1 MSGADLSPLFRGR
14 RAPERRIAYGGYAN
28 WHYVRN
34 ERFVFISE
42 NRGRG
47 RRLYDTEHDEG
58 ERRNIARRHP
68 KRIDELYRL
77 VVRLAG
83 GRPPIYR

>member
-1 MSGADLSPLFRGR
+1 M
-14 RAPERRIAYGGYAN
+14 
-28 WHYVRN
+28 RN

-47 RRLYDTEHDEG
+47 RRLYDTERDEG
-58 ERRNIARRHP
+58 ERRNLARRHP

>member
-1 MSGADLSPLFRGR
+1 
-14 RAPERRIAYGGYAN
+14 
-28 WHYVRN
+28 VRN
-34 ERFVFISE
+34 ERFAFISQ
-42 NRGRG
+42 NHGIG
-47 RRLYDTEHDEG
+47 RRLYDTERDEH
-58 ERRNIARRHP
+58 ERNDIARRHP